1 MGGHGYCRPI
11 IEGRGLVKNQLCD
24 APWNTLLPSG
34 LKGTVEALLRARLLN
49 EESIVSIQSSDS
61 DIAICVARFDEALEQ
76 LAVARQNDP
85 KAPNTDA
92 LEAALHVMREPGG
105 MKALYTRVPAI
116 EAKGV
121 FTNGD
126 WGRPAIL
133 QPALAVRTLRQG
145 APDFTAIEALSE
157 LRLLAVAMG
166 DYLHPG
172 ISAEQSKNFLTQ
184 VTALNLD
191 LLSGQMTEADRERP
205 QGLGQI
211 VTSLYQYLLSSLGYE
226 SILDSLVD
234 EVRRLLAQRPIQT
247 DSIKQMVSQIAKCL
261 FDPAIETSGM
271 DKATHLVSALF
282 GPTAGCRDDPGFIV
296 YAGRLADMDET
307 ALAEEAQ
314 DFASAMHG
322 TGMVSPYHPM
332 LLRHLRG
339 YRDELIPLALG
350 LSVTGIDVLQCY
362 RQIVLELIDEAIHPE
377 TSQAVYGLAMFLERA
392 SLFTPAVTA
401 GLWRQLELKLC
412 PAASEKLSLI
422 FGDAHPPRVYLLAGV
437 LSLLGQPLGIGQGNN
452 PTCQS
457 VIGLSMW
464 AFNDADFLL
473 QLVAWAARDDDV
485 IMRFEGQH
493 IASQHLEA
501 GLAKAP
507 PTDVDP
513 VSLIL
518 VPHLDRIYGEMGR
531 LCGVRDDDLHRWI
544 NPEMYGWWVGYG
556 FLSVISRETGMIH
569 DYSYF
574 IRHFYACYHPY
585 YNGNI
590 PLIHP
595 QPAGI
600 AVTDSGGRLVGRH
613 AITIIRVSLD
623 RLDEMRIYFFNPN
636 NDSGQDWGQ
645 GINCSTQSSGERHG
659 EASLPFAEFASRLC
673 VFHYDP
679 RELGDMST
687 VPETDVAH
695 AMELGRA
702 SWAAGYE

>member
-1 MGGHGYCRPI
+1 MTYPG
-11 IEGRGLVKNQLCD
+11 
-24 APWNTLLPSG
+24 
-34 LKGTVEALLRARLLN
+34 
-49 EESIVSIQSSDS
+49 SDS
-61 DIAICVARFDEALEQ
+61 DANASVATFDEALDQ
-76 LAVARQNDP
+76 LALTHQSDP
-85 KAPNTDA
+85 LAPNTEV
-92 LEAALHVMREPGG
+92 LEAALTVMGTPGG
-105 MKALYTRVPAI
+105 LDALYARVPAM

-121 FTNGD
+121 FTNSD
-126 WGRPAIL
+126 WDQPAIL
-133 QPALAVRTLRQG
+133 RPALAVRTLRQG
-145 APDFTAIEALSE
+145 APAYTCIEALSE

-172 ISAEQSKNFLTQ
+172 ISAEQARHFLTQ

-191 LLSGQMTEADRERP
+191 LLSGQMSEADRERP

-211 VTSLYQYLLSSLGYE
+211 VSAVYQYLLNRLGYE

-234 EVRRLLAQRPIQT
+234 EVHRLLAQRPIQT

-261 FDPAIETSGM
+261 FDPEIETSGM
-271 DKATHLVSALF
+271 HKAARLVSALF
-282 GPTAGCRDDPGFIV
+282 GPTRGCRDDPGFAV
-296 YAGRLADMDET
+296 YSERLAVMDEF
-307 ALAEEAQ
+307 ALTEEAQ
-314 DFASAMHG
+314 GFASAMHG

-339 YRDELIPLALG
+339 QRDDLIPLALG
-350 LSVTGIDVLQCY
+350 LSITGNDVLQCY
-362 RQIVLELIDEAIHPE
+362 RQIVLELIDEVVHPE
-377 TSQAVYGLAMFLERA
+377 TCQAVYGLAMFLERG
-392 SLFTPAVTA
+392 SLFTPPVAS
-401 GLWRQLELKLC
+401 GLWRQLGLNLCQTASDKLT
-412 PAASEKLSLI
+412 AV
-422 FGDAHPPRVYLLAGV
+422 FGEAHPPRVYLLAGV

-464 AFNDADFLL
+464 SFNDADFLL

-493 IASQHLEA
+493 INSQHLEA

-518 VPHLDRIYGEMGR
+518 IPHLDRIYGEMGR

-544 NPEMYGWWVGYG
+544 NPEMYGWWVGLG
-556 FLSVISRETGMIH
+556 FLSVISRQTGKIQ
-569 DYSYF
+569 DYEDF

-590 PLIHP
+590 PVIHP

-613 AITIIRVSLD
+613 AITIVRVNLD
-623 RLDEMRIYFFNPN
+623 RDGEMRIYFYNPN

-645 GINCSTQSSGERHG
+645 GIKCSTQSNGERYG

-673 VFHYDP
+673 VFHYDT
-679 RELGDMST
+679 REVGDIS
-687 VPETDVAH
+687 VIPETDIIRAV
-695 AMELGRA
+695 ELGRN
-702 SWAAGYE
+702 SWALRYE

>member
-1 MGGHGYCRPI
+1 MTCPG
-11 IEGRGLVKNQLCD
+11 
-24 APWNTLLPSG
+24 
-34 LKGTVEALLRARLLN
+34 
-49 EESIVSIQSSDS
+49 SDPDTNAS
-61 DIAICVARFDEALEQ
+61 VAKFDEALEQ
-76 LAVARQNDP
+76 LALARQI
-85 KAPNTDA
+85 APLARNTDV
-92 LEAALHVMREPGG
+92 LEAALQVMKAPGG
-105 MKALYTRVPAI
+105 LDALYARVPAM

-121 FTNGD
+121 FTNSD
-126 WGRPAIL
+126 WGQPAIL
-133 QPALAVRTLRQG
+133 RPGLAVRTLRLG
-145 APDFTAIEALSE
+145 APDYTAIEALSE

-166 DYLHPG
+166 DYRHPG
-172 ISAEQSKNFLTQ
+172 ISSEQARRFLTQ

-191 LLSGQMTEADRERP
+191 LLSGQMSEVDRERP

-211 VTSLYQYLLSSLGYE
+211 VNSLYQYLLSRLGYE
-226 SILDSLVD
+226 SILDSLVN
-234 EVRRLLAQRPIQT
+234 EVSRLLAQRPIQT
-247 DSIKQMVSQIAKCL
+247 DSIKLMVSQIAKCL
-261 FDPAIETSGM
+261 FDPKIETSGM
-271 DKATHLVSALF
+271 DKAARLVSALF
-282 GPTAGCRDDPGFIV
+282 GPTPGCRDDPGFVV
-296 YAGRLADMDET
+296 YSERLAAMDELT
-307 ALAEEAQ
+307 LAEEAQ
-314 DFASAMHG
+314 GFASAMHG

-339 YRDELIPLALG
+339 QRDDLIPLALG
-350 LSVTGIDVLQCY
+350 LSITGNDVLQCY
-362 RQIVLELIDEAIHPE
+362 RQIVLELIDEVVHPE
-377 TSQAVYGLAMFLERA
+377 TCQAVYGLTMFLERGG
-392 SLFTPAVTA
+392 LFTPPVAS

-412 PAASEKLSLI
+412 PAAAERLSAV
-422 FGDAHPPRVYLLAGV
+422 FGNAHPPRVYLLAGV
-437 LSLLGQPLGIGQGNN
+437 LSLLGQPLGVGQGNN

-485 IMRFEGQH
+485 IMRFEGQQ
-493 IASQHLEA
+493 ITSQHLEA
-501 GLAKAP
+501 GLAKEP

-544 NPEMYGWWVGYG
+544 NPEMYGWWVGHG
-556 FLSVISRETGMIH
+556 FLSVISRETGTIH
-569 DYSYF
+569 DYEYF

-590 PLIHP
+590 PVIHP

-613 AITIIRVSLD
+613 AITIIRVNLD
-623 RLDEMRIYFFNPN
+623 GEGEMRIYFFNPN

-645 GINCSTQSSGERHG
+645 GIKCSTQSNGERHG

-673 VFHYDP
+673 VFHYDS
-679 RELGDMST
+679 RELGDMSM

-695 AMELGRA
+695 AIELGRT
-702 SWAAGYE
+702 SWAASYENDAVP

>member
-1 MGGHGYCRPI
+1 M
-11 IEGRGLVKNQLCD
+11 
-24 APWNTLLPSG
+24 A
-34 LKGTVEALLRARLLN
+34 
-49 EESIVSIQSSDS
+49 IQSSS
-61 DIAICVARFDEALEQ
+61 ADITVSIARFDEALEQ
-76 LAVARQNDP
+76 LALARQVDP
-85 KAPNTDA
+85 RAPNTEVLETALQILLATDGLDA
-92 LEAALHVMREPGG
+92 LYA
-105 MKALYTRVPAI
+105 RVPAM
-116 EAKGV
+116 ESMGV
-121 FTNGD
+121 FANGD

-145 APDFTAIEALSE
+145 EPHYTAIEALSE

-166 DYLHPG
+166 DYRHPG
-172 ISAEQSKNFLTQ
+172 ISAEQARHFLTQ

-191 LLSGQMTEADRERP
+191 LLSGQMSEADRERP

-211 VTSLYQYLLSSLGYE
+211 VNSLYQYLLNRLGYE

-261 FDPAIETSGM
+261 FDPEIETDGM
-271 DKATHLVSALF
+271 DKAARLVSALF
-282 GPTAGCRDDPGFIV
+282 GPAKGCRDDPGFAV
-296 YAGRLADMDET
+296 YAERLAAMDES
-307 ALAEEAQ
+307 ALTDEAQ
-314 DFASAMHG
+314 GFASAMHG

-339 YRDELIPLALG
+339 HRDELIPLALG
-350 LSVTGIDVLQCY
+350 LSITGNDVLQCY
-362 RQIVLELIDEAIHPE
+362 RQIVLELIDEVIHPE
-377 TSQAVYGLAMFLERA
+377 TCQAVYGLAMFLERG
-392 SLFTPAVTA
+392 SLFTPPVAS

-412 PAASEKLSLI
+412 PAASDKLSAV
-422 FGDAHPPRVYLLAGV
+422 FGNAHPPRVYLLAGI

-485 IMRFEGQH
+485 IMRFEGQQ

-518 VPHLDRIYGEMGR
+518 VPHLDRIYAEMGR

-556 FLSVISRETGMIH
+556 FLSVISPDTGKIH
-569 DYSYF
+569 DYEYF

-623 RLDEMRIYFFNPN
+623 RLGEMRIYFFNPN

-645 GINCSTQSSGERHG
+645 GINCSTQSNGERHG
-659 EASLPFAEFASRLC
+659 EASLSFAEFASRLC

-679 RELGDMST
+679 RELGDMSM
-687 VPETDVAH
+687 VPEKDVLH
-695 AMELGRA
+695 AIELGRT

>member
-1 MGGHGYCRPI
+1 
-11 IEGRGLVKNQLCD
+11 V
-24 APWNTLLPSG
+24 A
-34 LKGTVEALLRARLLN
+34 
-49 EESIVSIQSSDS
+49 IQSSDP
-61 DIAICVARFDEALEQ
+61 DIKASVAWFDEALEQ
-76 LAVARQNDP
+76 LALARQTASI
-85 KAPNTDA
+85 APNTEV
-92 LEAALHVMREPGG
+92 LEAALHVMEAPGG
-105 MKALYTRVPAI
+105 LDALYARVPAM

-121 FTNGD
+121 FSNSD
-126 WGRPAIL
+126 WDQPAIL
-133 QPALAVRTLRQG
+133 RPALAVRTLRQG
-145 APDFTAIEALSE
+145 APNYTVIEALSE

-166 DYLHPG
+166 DYRHPG
-172 ISAEQSKNFLTQ
+172 ISAEQARHFLTQ

-191 LLSGQMTEADRERP
+191 LLSGQMSEADRERP

-211 VTSLYQYLLSSLGYE
+211 VNSLYQYLLNRLGYE

-261 FDPAIETSGM
+261 FDPEIETDGM
-271 DKATHLVSALF
+271 DKAARLVSALF
-282 GPTAGCRDDPGFIV
+282 GPAKGCRDDPGFTV
-296 YAGRLADMDET
+296 YGERLAAMDAE
-307 ALAEEAQ
+307 ALTDEAQ
-314 DFASAMHG
+314 GFASAMQG

-339 YRDELIPLALG
+339 HRDDLIPFALG
-350 LSVTGIDVLQCY
+350 LSITGNDVFQSY
-362 RQIVLELIDEAIHPE
+362 RQIVLELIDQVVHPE
-377 TSQAVYGLAMFLERA
+377 TCQAVYGLALFLERG
-392 SLFTPAVTA
+392 SLFTPPVAS
-401 GLWRQLELKLC
+401 GLWRQLEMKLC
-412 PAASEKLSLI
+412 PAASDQLSAI

-464 AFNDADFLL
+464 SSNDADFLL

-485 IMRFEGQH
+485 MMRFEGQQ
-493 IASQHLEA
+493 ITSQYLEA
-501 GLAKAP
+501 GLAKVP

-518 VPHLDRIYGEMGR
+518 IPHLDRVYGEMGR

-544 NPEMYGWWVGYG
+544 NPEMYGWWVGHG
-556 FLSVISRETGMIH
+556 FLSVISRETGKIH
-569 DYSYF
+569 EYEDF

-590 PLIHP
+590 PVIHP

-613 AITIIRVSLD
+613 AITLIRVTLD
-623 RLDEMRIYFFNPN
+623 RDGQMRVYFFNPN
-636 NDSGQDWGQ
+636 NDSGQNWGQ
-645 GINCSTQSSGERHG
+645 GINCSTQSHGERHG

-679 RELGDMST
+679 RELGDMSV
-687 VPETDVAH
+687 VPETDVTCAT
-695 AMELGRA
+695 ELGRT
-702 SWAAGYE
+702 SWAASYEKDAEHP

>member
-1 MGGHGYCRPI
+1 M
-11 IEGRGLVKNQLCD
+11 
-24 APWNTLLPSG
+24 PSP
-34 LKGTVEALLRARLLN
+34 
-49 EESIVSIQSSDS
+49 DS
-61 DIAICVARFDEALEQ
+61 DPDTDTSIARFDEALEQ
-76 LAVARQNDP
+76 LAIARQTTPIASNREV
-85 KAPNTDA
+85 
-92 LEAALHVMREPGG
+92 LEAALRVMAARDGLA
-105 MKALYTRVPAI
+105 ALYARVPAM
-116 EAKGV
+116 ETKGV

-133 QPALAVRTLRQG
+133 RPALAVRTLRQG
-145 APDFTAIEALSE
+145 APDYTAIEILSE

-166 DYLHPG
+166 DYLHSG
-172 ISAEQSKNFLTQ
+172 ISAEQAKHFLTQ

-191 LLSGQMTEADRERP
+191 LLSGQMSEADRERP
-205 QGLGQI
+205 QELGQI
-211 VTSLYQYLLSSLGYE
+211 VNSLYQYLISRLGYE
-226 SILDSLVD
+226 SILDSLVN

-247 DSIKQMVSQIAKCL
+247 GSIKQMVSQIAKCL

-271 DKATHLVSALF
+271 DKAARLVSALF
-282 GPTAGCRDDPGFIV
+282 GPTIGCRDDPGFAV
-296 YAGRLADMDET
+296 YSERLATMDES
-307 ALAEEAQ
+307 ALSTEAKG
-314 DFASAMHG
+314 FASAMHE
-322 TGMVSPYHPM
+322 TGMVSPYHPI

-339 YRDELIPLALG
+339 HWDELIPLALG
-350 LSVTGIDVLQCY
+350 LSITGNDVLQCY
-362 RQIVLELIDEAIHPE
+362 REIVLKLIDEVVHPE
-377 TSQAVYGLAMFLERA
+377 TSQAVYGLAMFLERG
-392 SLFTPAVTA
+392 SLFSPPLAS

-412 PAASEKLSLI
+412 PTASENLSAA
-422 FGDAHPPRVYLLAGV
+422 FGNAHPPRVYLLAGV
-437 LSLLGQPLGIGQGNN
+437 LCLLGLPLGVGQGNN

-485 IMRFEGQH
+485 IMRFEGQQ
-493 IASQHLEA
+493 ITSQCLEA
-501 GLAKAP
+501 GLAKEP

-544 NPEMYGWWVGYG
+544 NPEMYGWWVGHD
-556 FLSVISRETGMIH
+556 FLSVISQETGAIH
-569 DYSYF
+569 NYESF

-585 YNGNI
+585 YNGSI
-590 PLIHP
+590 PVIHP

-623 RLDEMRIYFFNPN
+623 RLGEMRLYFFNPN

-645 GINCSTQSSGERHG
+645 GINCSTQSNGERHG

-673 VFHYDP
+673 VFHYDS
-679 RELGDMST
+679 RELGDTSA
-687 VPETDVAH
+687 VPEIDVERAT
-695 AMELGRA
+695 ELGRA
-702 SWAAGYE
+702 SWAASYEKDA

>member
-1 MGGHGYCRPI
+1 
-11 IEGRGLVKNQLCD
+11 V
-24 APWNTLLPSG
+24 A
-34 LKGTVEALLRARLLN
+34 
-49 EESIVSIQSSDS
+49 IQNSDS
-61 DIAICVARFDEALEQ
+61 DIKTSVAGFDEALEQ
-76 LAVARQNDP
+76 LALARQSDP
-85 KAPNTDA
+85 AAKNAEV
-92 LEAALHVMREPGG
+92 LEAALRVMEAPEGLDE
-105 MKALYTRVPAI
+105 LYARVPAM
-116 EAKGV
+116 EASGV

-133 QPALAVRTLRQG
+133 RPALAVRTLRQG
-145 APDFTAIEALSE
+145 AADFTAIEALSE
-157 LRLLAVAMG
+157 LRLLAVTMG
-166 DYLHPG
+166 DYRHPG
-172 ISAEQSKNFLTQ
+172 ISAEQARHFLTQ

-211 VTSLYQYLLSSLGYE
+211 VNSLYQFLLNRLGYE

-234 EVRRLLAQRPIQT
+234 EVRRLLAQRPLQT

-261 FDPAIETSGM
+261 FDPEIETDGM
-271 DKATHLVSALF
+271 HKAARLVSALF
-282 GPTAGCRDDPGFIV
+282 GPTKGCRDDPGFAV
-296 YAGRLADMDET
+296 YGERLAAMDEF
-307 ALAEEAQ
+307 ALTEEAQ
-314 DFASAMHG
+314 SFARAMHG

-339 YRDELIPLALG
+339 HRDNLIPFALG
-350 LSVTGIDVLQCY
+350 LSITGNDVFQCY
-362 RQIVLELIDEAIHPE
+362 RQIVLELIDQVVYPE
-377 TSQAVYGLAMFLERA
+377 TCQAVYGLALFLERG
-392 SLFTPAVTA
+392 SLFTPPVAA

-412 PAASEKLSLI
+412 QAASDQLSAV

-437 LSLLGQPLGIGQGNN
+437 LSLLGQPLGVGQGNN

-464 AFNDADFLL
+464 SSNDADFLL
-473 QLVAWAARDDDV
+473 QLVAWAARDNDV
-485 IMRFEGQH
+485 MMRFEGQQ
-493 IASQHLEA
+493 ITSQHLEA
-501 GLAKAP
+501 GLAKEP

-518 VPHLDRIYGEMGR
+518 IPHLDRIYGEMGR

-544 NPEMYGWWVGYG
+544 NPEMYGWWVGHG
-556 FLSVISRETGMIH
+556 FLSVISRETGKIH
-569 DYSYF
+569 DYEDF

-590 PLIHP
+590 PVIHP

-613 AITIIRVSLD
+613 AITLIRVTLD
-623 RLDEMRIYFFNPN
+623 RDGEMRIYFFNPN

-645 GINCSTQSSGERHG
+645 GINCSTQSNGERYG

-679 RELGDMST
+679 RELGDMSV
-687 VPETDVAH
+687 VPETDVA
-695 AMELGRA
+695 AAIELGRA

>member
-1 MGGHGYCRPI
+1 MTIPGT
-11 IEGRGLVKNQLCD
+11 D
-24 APWNTLLPSG
+24 AGSNAS
-34 LKGTVEALLRARLLN
+34 VEK
-49 EESIVSIQSSDS
+49 V
-61 DIAICVARFDEALEQ
+61 DEALDQ
-76 LAVARQNDP
+76 LARTHQSDP
-85 KAPNTDA
+85 LAPNTEV
-92 LEAALHVMREPGG
+92 LEAALTVMGAPGG
-105 MKALYTRVPAI
+105 LDALYARVPAM
-116 EAKGV
+116 ETKGV
-121 FTNGD
+121 FTNSD
-126 WGRPAIL
+126 WDQPAIL
-133 QPALAVRTLRQG
+133 RPALAVRTLRQG
-145 APDFTAIEALSE
+145 APAYTCIEALSE

-172 ISAEQSKNFLTQ
+172 ISAEQARHFLTQ

-191 LLSGQMTEADRERP
+191 LLSGQMSEADRERP

-211 VTSLYQYLLSSLGYE
+211 VSALYQFLLNRLGYE

-234 EVRRLLAQRPIQT
+234 EVHRLLAQRPIQT

-261 FDPAIETSGM
+261 FDPEIETSGM
-271 DKATHLVSALF
+271 HKAARLVSALF
-282 GPTAGCRDDPGFIV
+282 GPTRGCRDDPGFAV
-296 YAGRLADMDET
+296 YSERLAVMDES
-307 ALAEEAQ
+307 ALTEEAQ
-314 DFASAMHG
+314 GFASAMQG

-339 YRDELIPLALG
+339 QRDDLIPLALG
-350 LSVTGIDVLQCY
+350 LSITGNDVLQCY
-362 RQIVLELIDEAIHPE
+362 RQIVLKLIDEVVHPE
-377 TSQAVYGLAMFLERA
+377 TCQAVYGLAMFLERG
-392 SLFTPAVTA
+392 SLFTPPLAS
-401 GLWRQLELKLC
+401 GLWRQLGLNLC
-412 PAASEKLSLI
+412 QTASDRLTAV

-464 AFNDADFLL
+464 SFNDADFLL

-493 IASQHLEA
+493 INSQHLKA

-518 VPHLDRIYGEMGR
+518 IPHLDRIYGEMGR

-544 NPEMYGWWVGYG
+544 NPEMYGWWVGLG
-556 FLSVISRETGMIH
+556 FLSVISRQTGKIY
-569 DYSYF
+569 DYDDF

-590 PLIHP
+590 PVIHP

-613 AITIIRVSLD
+613 AITILRVNLD
-623 RLDEMRIYFFNPN
+623 RDGEMRVYFFNPN

-645 GINCSTQSSGERHG
+645 GISCSTQGNGERHG

-673 VFHYDP
+673 VFHYDT
-679 RELGDMST
+679 RELGDT
-687 VPETDVAH
+687 AVVPETDVTRAT
-695 AMELGRA
+695 ELGRT
-702 SWAAGYE
+702 SWAASYE

>member
-1 MGGHGYCRPI
+1 MHLIKGKEDIVTLSGSNP
-11 IEGRGLVKNQLCD
+11 D
-24 APWNTLLPSG
+24 AS
-34 LKGTVEALLRARLLN
+34 A
-49 EESIVSIQSSDS
+49 S
-61 DIAICVARFDEALEQ
+61 VAAFDKALEQ
-76 LAVARQNDP
+76 LALTHQSNP
-85 KAPNTDA
+85 LAPNTEVLESALQVMAAPGGLDA
-92 LEAALHVMREPGG
+92 L
-105 MKALYTRVPAI
+105 YDRVPAM

-121 FTNGD
+121 FANSD
-126 WGRPAIL
+126 WNQPAIL
-133 QPALAVRTLRQG
+133 RPALAVRTLRQG
-145 APDFTAIEALSE
+145 APAYTVIEALSE

-172 ISAEQSKNFLTQ
+172 ISAEQARNFLAQ

-191 LLSGQMTEADRERP
+191 LLSGQMSEADRERP
-205 QGLGQI
+205 QGLGHI
-211 VTSLYQYLLSSLGYE
+211 VNSLYQFLLNRLGYE

-271 DKATHLVSALF
+271 HKAARLVSALF
-282 GPTAGCRDDPGFIV
+282 GPTPGCRDDPGLAV
-296 YAGRLADMDET
+296 YGERLEAMDDA
-307 ALAEEAQ
+307 ALFEEAKG
-314 DFASAMHG
+314 FASGMQE

-332 LLRHLRG
+332 LLRQLREH
-339 YRDELIPLALG
+339 RDDLLPLALG
-350 LSVTGIDVLQCY
+350 LSITGNDVLQCY
-362 RQIVLELIDEAIHPE
+362 RQIVHELIDEVIHPE
-377 TSQAVYGLAMFLERA
+377 TCQAVYGLAMFLERG
-392 SLFTPAVTA
+392 SLFTPPVAA

-412 PAASEKLSLI
+412 KTAADKLSTV

-437 LSLLGQPLGIGQGNN
+437 LSLLGQPLGVGQGNN

-464 AFNDADFLL
+464 SFNDADFLL
-473 QLVAWAARDDDV
+473 QLLAWAARDDDV
-485 IMRFEGQH
+485 VMRFEGQT
-493 IASQHLEA
+493 INSQRLEA
-501 GLAKAP
+501 GLAKEP

-518 VPHLDRIYGEMGR
+518 IPHLDRVYGEMGR

-544 NPEMYGWWVGYG
+544 NPEMYGWWVGHG
-556 FLSVISRETGMIH
+556 FLSVTSRETGKIH
-569 DYSYF
+569 DYEGF

-590 PLIHP
+590 PVIHP

-613 AITIIRVSLD
+613 AITIIRVNLD
-623 RLDEMRIYFFNPN
+623 RDGLMRLYFFNPN

-645 GINCSTQSSGERHG
+645 GINCSTQSNGERYG

-673 VFHYDP
+673 VFHYDT
-679 RELGDMST
+679 REVGDVSL
-687 VPETDVAH
+687 VPETDIVRAT
-695 AMELGRA
+695 ELGRT

>member
-1 MGGHGYCRPI
+1 MTI
-11 IEGRGLVKNQLCD
+11 SSSESDTNV
-24 APWNTLLPSG
+24 LLA
-34 LKGTVEALLRARLLN
+34 T
-49 EESIVSIQSSDS
+49 
-61 DIAICVARFDEALEQ
+61 FDGALEQ
-76 LAVARQNDP
+76 LALAR
-85 KAPNTDA
+85 KTAPMASNREVLDAALLVMEAPGGLDA
-92 LEAALHVMREPGG
+92 LYA
-105 MKALYTRVPAI
+105 RVPAM
-116 EAKGV
+116 EAKGI

-126 WGRPAIL
+126 WGQPAIL
-133 QPALAVRTLRQG
+133 RPALAVRTLRQG

-166 DYLHPG
+166 DFRHPG
-172 ISAEQSKNFLTQ
+172 ISAEQAKRFLTQ

-191 LLSGQMTEADRERP
+191 LLSGQMSEADRERP

-211 VTSLYQYLLSSLGYE
+211 VNSLYQYLLSRLGYE

-271 DKATHLVSALF
+271 DKAARLVSALF
-282 GPTAGCRDDPGFIV
+282 GPAAGCRDDPGFAV
-296 YAGRLADMDET
+296 YSERLAAMDEL
-307 ALAEEAQ
+307 ALSKEAQ
-314 DFASAMHG
+314 GFASAMHE

-332 LLRHLRG
+332 LLRHLLAHW
-339 YRDELIPLALG
+339 DHLIPLALG
-350 LSVTGIDVLQCY
+350 LSITGNDALQCY
-362 RQIVLELIDEAIHPE
+362 RQIVLKLIDEVVHPE
-377 TSQAVYGLAMFLERA
+377 TSQAVYGLAMLLERG
-392 SLFTPAVTA
+392 SLFTPPVAS
-401 GLWRQLELKLC
+401 GLWRHVEMKLC
-412 PAASEKLSLI
+412 SAASEQLSEV
-422 FGDAHPPRVYLLAGV
+422 FGNAHPPRVYLLAGV
-437 LSLLGQPLGIGQGNN
+437 LSLLGQPLGVGQGNN

-464 AFNDADFLL
+464 AFNNADYLL

-485 IMRFEGQH
+485 VMRFEGHQ
-493 IASQHLEA
+493 ITSQHLEA
-501 GLAKAP
+501 GLAKEP

-513 VSLIL
+513 VSLVL

-544 NPEMYGWWVGYG
+544 NPEMYGWWVGHG
-556 FLSVISRETGMIH
+556 FLSVISRETGKIH
-569 DYSYF
+569 DYQYF

-590 PLIHP
+590 PVIHP

-613 AITIIRVSLD
+613 AITIIRVNLD
-623 RLDEMRIYFFNPN
+623 RHGEIRIYFFNPN

-645 GINCSTQSSGERHG
+645 GINCSTQSNGERYG

-673 VFHYDP
+673 VFHYDA
-679 RELGDMST
+679 RELGDMSM
-687 VPETDVAH
+687 VPEADVAC
-695 AMELGRA
+695 ATELGRD
-702 SWAAGYE
+702 SWAASYEKGAENIIKPTH